1 MKIIMPK
8 RAGILPFENRKQAGQ
23 ALAKELT
30 AYRGRKD
37 VLVLAL
43 PRGGVPIAFELADA
57 LQAPLDVLLV
67 RKLGL
72 PSQSELAFGAIAMG
86 GVRVFDQE
94 ILDHYR
100 PTPEEI
106 AEVTARETELLE
118 RRERA
123 YRAGTPP
130 PVIANRV
137 IILVDDG
144 LATGSTMR
152 AAIATLKFGQPARVI
167 VATPVASVEGPAAI
181 SAEADELVCLAQ
193 PQPFRSVGSW
203 YRDFGQVSDR
213 EVHELLAASAHRRVA

>member
-1 MKIIMPK
+1 MPK
-8 RAGILPFENRKQAGQ
+8 RAGILPFENRRQAGQ
-23 ALAKELT
+23 ALAAEL
-30 AYRGRKD
+30 ARYAGRKD

-43 PRGGVPIAFELADA
+43 PRGGVPIAFELAEA
-57 LQAPLDVLLV
+57 LRAPLDVLLV

-86 GVRVFDQE
+86 GVCVFDQE

-137 IILVDDG
+137 VIVVDDG

-152 AAIATLKFGQPARVI
+152 AAIATLKFGQPTRVI
-167 VATPVASVEGPAAI
+167 VATPVASVEGAAAI
-181 SAEADELVCLAQ
+181 STEADELVCLAQ